1 MSDIPNNNGWSEWE
15 NHVLLTL
22 ERLEKAGGK
31 RDIILNKLVT
41 DIRVMQ
47 TRMTIRAALSG
58 ALSAAI
64 PVTIGLII
72 WFITKNPSP

>member
-22 ERLEKAGGK
+22 KRLEESGGK

-41 DIRVMQ
+41 DLKVMQ
-47 TRMTIRAALSG
+47 TRMTIRAGFIG
-58 ALSAAI
+58 ALAAAI
-64 PVTIGLII
+64 PVAIGLVI
-72 WFITKNPSP
+72 WFITRTPSS